1 MKNDKANISFFTNP
15 QERTLIRIYNITA
28 YFKTQ
33 IKAKKGNFMLP
44 KDKIMNKIKNR
55 LSNYQIIV
63 LIVRDSV
70 R

>member
-1 MKNDKANISFFTNP
+1 
-15 QERTLIRIYNITA
+15 
-28 YFKTQ
+28 
-33 IKAKKGNFMLP
+33 MLP
-44 KDKIMNKIKNR
+44 KDKIMKEIKNR

>member
-1 MKNDKANISFFTNP
+1 M
-15 QERTLIRIYNITA
+15 
-28 YFKTQ
+28 
-33 IKAKKGNFMLP
+33 KAKKSNFMLLP
-44 KDKIMNKIKNR
+44 KDKIMKEIKHR

>member
-28 YFKTQ
+28 NFKTQ
-33 IKAKKGNFMLP
+33 IKAKKSNFMLP
-44 KDKIMNKIKNR
+44 KDKIMKEIKNR

>member
-1 MKNDKANISFFTNP
+1 
-15 QERTLIRIYNITA
+15 
-28 YFKTQ
+28 
-33 IKAKKGNFMLP
+33 MLP
-44 KDKIMNKIKNR
+44 KDKIMKQIKNR

>member
-1 MKNDKANISFFTNP
+1 
-15 QERTLIRIYNITA
+15 
-28 YFKTQ
+28 
-33 IKAKKGNFMLP
+33 MLP

>member
-1 MKNDKANISFFTNP
+1 M
-15 QERTLIRIYNITA
+15 
-28 YFKTQ
+28 
-33 IKAKKGNFMLP
+33 KAKKSNFMLP
-44 KDKIMNKIKNR
+44 KDKIMKEIKHR

>member
-1 MKNDKANISFFTNP
+1 
-15 QERTLIRIYNITA
+15 
-28 YFKTQ
+28 
-33 IKAKKGNFMLP
+33 MLP
-44 KDKIMNKIKNR
+44 KDIMKQIKNR